1 MSTQYQPATDIALD
15 TSNADAGYQWFLQ
28 NQHEIMAGW
37 THVDLLAQ
45 LHRIEIEID
54 LPPGTA
60 ERFALIY
67 SDASSVPEQEESRH
81 AAAWDAYHE
90 ALDTDSH
97 LATLARVYGERV
109 RMPIFAR
116 ISAEGT
122 FVF

>member
-1 MSTQYQPATDIALD
+1 MSTQYQLTINTALD
-15 TSNADAGYQWFLQ
+15 ANNPDAGYEWFLQ

-37 THVDLLAQ
+37 THLALLGQ

-54 LPPGTA
+54 LPLGTA
-60 ERFALIY
+60 ERFAIIY

-90 ALDTDSH
+90 ALDTDAH

>member
-1 MSTQYQPATDIALD
+1 MSTQYQPEID
-15 TSNADAGYQWFLQ
+15 TDAGYEWFLQ
-28 NQHEIMAGW
+28 NEHEIMAGW
-37 THVDLLAQ
+37 TEVDLLAQ
-45 LHRIEIEID
+45 LHHIEIEID

-60 ERFALIY
+60 KRFAIIY
-67 SDASSVPEQEESRH
+67 SDATSVPEQEESRH

-116 ISAEGT
+116 INGEGT

>member
-1 MSTQYQPATDIALD
+1 MSTQYQPKIDTALD
-15 TSNADAGYQWFLQ
+15 ADAGYEWFLQ
-28 NQHEIMAGW
+28 NEHEIMAAW
-37 THVDLLAQ
+37 TEADLLAQ
-45 LHRIEIEID
+45 LHHIEIEID

-67 SDASSVPEQEESRH
+67 SDASSVPEQEEFRH

-90 ALDTDSH
+90 ALDNDSH
-97 LATLARVYGERV
+97 LASLARVYGERA

-116 ISAEGT
+116 INAEGT

>member
-1 MSTQYQPATDIALD
+1 MSTQYQPTIDTALD
-15 TSNADAGYQWFLQ
+15 ANNADAGYEWFLQ

-37 THVDLLAQ
+37 TQADLLAQ
-45 LHRIEIEID
+45 LHRIEIETD

-60 ERFALIY
+60 ERFAIIY

-116 ISAEGT
+116 INAEGT

>member
-15 TSNADAGYQWFLQ
+15 ANTADAGYQWFLQ

-37 THVDLLAQ
+37 NQADLLAQ

-60 ERFALIY
+60 ERFAIIY